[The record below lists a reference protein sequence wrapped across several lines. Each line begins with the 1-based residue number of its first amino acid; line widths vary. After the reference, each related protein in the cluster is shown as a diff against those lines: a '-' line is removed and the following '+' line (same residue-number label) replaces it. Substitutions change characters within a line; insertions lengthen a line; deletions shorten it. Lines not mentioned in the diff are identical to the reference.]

1 MSVLEFFLR
10 LGLLAMAL
18 SVAVLSEPIADR
30 LARLN
35 RRNRR
40 ISR

>member
-1 MSVLEFFLR
+1 MSALDFFFR
-10 LGLLAMAL
+10 LGLLALAL
-18 SVAVLSEPIADR
+18 SVAVFSAPIADH